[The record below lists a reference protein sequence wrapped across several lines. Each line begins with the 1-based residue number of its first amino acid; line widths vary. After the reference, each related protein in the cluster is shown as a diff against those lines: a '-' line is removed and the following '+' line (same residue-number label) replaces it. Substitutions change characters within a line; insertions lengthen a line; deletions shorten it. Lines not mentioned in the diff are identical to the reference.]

1 MYEFINI
8 HKNTYL
14 MESPAKTGLYISEGK
29 YAYVIDT
36 GIDKD
41 AAKKIERFIKEKEA
55 ELKVIINTHSH
66 ADHCG
71 GNSYLQEKT
80 GCLIYSSDLEASII
94 RNPVLEPALLYGGS
108 PYKEIMNKFL
118 MAKPSKAKDI
128 SEAKLPEGFEYMGL
142 PGHYFAQ
149 IGVRT
154 PDDVWFIADS
164 LMGKRVT
171 EKYSFSFMYDVKAQ
185 LETLEKLE
193 NLKGEWFV
201 PSHAEA
207 TKDIGDLII
216 FNRENL
222 LKDIELVFSLLKEEK
237 SIEDLVKEVFDMADS
252 KINHTQYV
260 LTTTTI
266 KSFLTYLLQEE
277 RIAATFKGNRLL
289 FISK

>member
-1 MYEFINI
+1 
-8 HKNTYL
+8 

-29 YAYVIDT
+29 DAYVIDT

-128 SEAKLPEGFEYMGL
+128 SEAKLPEGFAVSFGGTNL
-142 PGHYFAQ
+142 ASSFYF
-149 IGVRT
+149 
-154 PDDVWFIADS
+154 
-164 LMGKRVT
+164 
-171 EKYSFSFMYDVKAQ
+171 EKIW
-185 LETLEKLE
+185 
-193 NLKGEWFV
+193 N
-201 PSHAEA
+201 
-207 TKDIGDLII
+207 
-216 FNRENL
+216 
-222 LKDIELVFSLLKEEK
+222 
-237 SIEDLVKEVFDMADS
+237 
-252 KINHTQYV
+252 
-260 LTTTTI
+260 
-266 KSFLTYLLQEE
+266 
-277 RIAATFKGNRLL
+277 
-289 FISK
+289 